1 MYIYI
6 GLKSPLPCLLS
17 PFLWCMV
24 ALKSNLKP
32 QRTACKT
39 VAVDCVKPQR
49 THVSDENKENKCQL
63 IELRERDSNV
73 EIN

>member
-1 MYIYI
+1 
-6 GLKSPLPCLLS
+6 
-17 PFLWCMV
+17 MV
-24 ALKSNLKP
+24 ALKSPREHSLA
-32 QRTACKT
+32 ACKT